1 MNDPGYQYEYTFVL
15 VPKVGDNPFAGK
27 MYSGCEKQ
35 AFNIGSMLIRCVYL
49 PPSRANATEQAA
61 LIRDVATYP
70 DTYGIFKK
78 VDGMMISV
86 LDEKVTGEAID
97 YVVTVRNISVI
108 TLDSDAPNSTRA
120 AYVGANNSDLG
131 VQIGKELS
139 LMSPKKKEAS
149 MQL

>member
-1 MNDPGYQYEYTFVL
+1 MSPLDVKLWVSCFCVVLPND
-15 VPKVGDNPFAGK
+15 D
-27 MYSGCEKQ
+27 
-35 AFNIGSMLIRCVYL
+35 
-49 PPSRANATEQAA
+49 
-61 LIRDVATYP
+61 
-70 DTYGIFKK
+70 
-78 VDGMMISV
+78 
-86 LDEKVTGEAID
+86 
-97 YVVTVRNISVI
+97 VVTVRNISVI